1 MSPQDSRIEALTSI
15 VTVFGGRAFDKVMKV
30 KRSHKGGTLIRR
42 GRDTSPLSPHMHGE
56 KATWGTIRRCYL
68 QAEELDL
75 TRNQSCWHLDL
86 AFQPLGLWAN
96 KFLMRRWPVCDILL
110 CQLSR
115 QIQQQPYGI
124 YTFVSSFFA
133 KEGRESWDYEQLVHG
148 WAEIV
153 VFGCVPEPELESVKA
168 PALHWDWRESQV
180 LTLQSK
186 PGAPSLRARVQG
198 SVLRNACQPRGAI
211 MVEREW
217 I

>member
-1 MSPQDSRIEALTSI
+1 
-15 VTVFGGRAFDKVMKV
+15 MKV

-110 CQLSR
+110 CQPSR

-168 PALHWDWRESQV
+168 PALHWDWGQCDQIRDK
-180 LTLQSK
+180 TLWMKRMGHLDLASK
-186 PGAPSLRARVQG
+186 FLSKIYSISPSLSMYLQVNG
-198 SVLRNACQPRGAI
+198 PKMELHGGRNLPEGGPP
-211 MVEREW
+211 
-217 I
+217 